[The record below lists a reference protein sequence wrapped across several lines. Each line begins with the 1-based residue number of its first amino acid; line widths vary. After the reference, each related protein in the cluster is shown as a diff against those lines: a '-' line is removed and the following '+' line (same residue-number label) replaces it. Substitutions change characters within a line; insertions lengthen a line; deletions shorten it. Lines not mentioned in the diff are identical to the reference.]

1 MGLADSNPRKRSCAE
16 CGAEAGSPCLWDED
30 DQRNGVYHPV
40 RLTDVNPSRRLKEI
54 ERLQRFLTRIAS
66 PDELV
71 GLGVLEPILADPT
84 GLAERELKARMAM
97 AQRGLDGDEY
107 P

>member
-1 MGLADSNPRKRSCAE
+1 VTPRDQPHRHQERQRYHDDGDEPDKGLGVHGLAD
-16 CGAEAGSPCLWDED
+16 G
-30 DQRNGVYHPV
+30 
-40 RLTDVNPSRRLKEI
+40 NPSKRQQEI
-54 ERLQRFLTRIAS
+54 ERLRRFLTRIAS